1 MLSSSI
7 FSFCR
12 YCNSRIL
19 KYNKAGS
26 LIKEFGSSSIATFG
40 KKSYVY
46 KIKQRLCITCGT
58 AEQIAWV
65 KNFPYIVIFLL
76 LI

>member
-1 MLSSSI
+1 MI
-7 FSFCR
+7 R
-12 YCNSRIL
+12 
-19 KYNKAGS
+19 
-26 LIKEFGSSSIATFG
+26 EFGSSSIATFG

-58 AEQIAWV
+58 VEQIAWV

>member
-1 MLSSSI
+1 MI
-7 FSFCR
+7 R
-12 YCNSRIL
+12 
-19 KYNKAGS
+19 
-26 LIKEFGSSSIATFG
+26 EFGSSSIATFG
-40 KKSYVY
+40 KKSNIY
-46 KIKQRLCITCGT
+46 KTMQSFYIICGT